1 MMMDNLATYR
11 FWVESYFTPEFWEH
25 HWVVLYHVVSL
36 LQVRWRL
43 FYFSPRV
50 LGYSYV
56 GAFKFRDVDYEL
68 LFIPS
73 IGYFLWRHRCLSSE
87 EFSHITSLITCF
99 SPFSFCD
106 SSNVGSGFVLQGFLH
121 ILIFFVFLPL
131 CSPFPVMSLTIFQS
145 FYKFLIWVVIFLWP
159 RKYFLFIEPFIYH
172 LVLT

>member
-50 LGYSYV
+50 LGYSCV

-73 IGYFLWRHRCLSSE
+73 IGYFLWRYRCLSSE

-99 SPFSFCD
+99 SSFSFCD
-106 SSNVGSGFVLQGFLH
+106 SSNVGSGFVLRGLLH
-121 ILIFFVFLPL
+121 YSNIFWL
-131 CSPFPVMSLTIFQS
+131 SPFMFSLPS
-145 FYKFLIWVVIFLWP
+145 DVLD
-159 RKYFLFIEPFIYH
+159 YFS
-172 LVLT
+172 VLL

>member
-25 HWVVLYHVVSL
+25 HWVALYHVVSL

-56 GAFKFRDVDYEL
+56 GASKFRDVDYEL

-73 IGYFLWRHRCLSSE
+73 IGYFLWRHRSLSSE
-87 EFSHITSLITCF
+87 EFSRITSLITCF
-99 SPFSFCD
+99 SPVSFCD
-106 SSNVGSGFVLQGFLH
+106 SSNIRSLGFVLQGLLHYSDIFCLFPFMFSLPSDFLYY
-121 ILIFFVFLPL
+121 
-131 CSPFPVMSLTIFQS
+131 FPVL
-145 FYKFLIWVVIFLWP
+145 L
-159 RKYFLFIEPFIYH
+159 
-172 LVLT
+172 